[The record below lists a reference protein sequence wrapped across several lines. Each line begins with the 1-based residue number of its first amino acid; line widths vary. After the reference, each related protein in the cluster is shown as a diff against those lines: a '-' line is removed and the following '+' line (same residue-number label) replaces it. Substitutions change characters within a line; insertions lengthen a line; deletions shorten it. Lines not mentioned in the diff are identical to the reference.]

1 MKVGY
6 LVVPNTAAEAVLRK
20 RLIAQGAE
28 EVTIDNEK
36 HEQLTELLDRL
47 MPGDSLYVWNLF
59 HLSKNSQTMRS
70 ILQRLIENNIM
81 LFVNGECVDFT
92 LPNFQENMSAAIDCY
107 DNTMQTI
114 KPRVDYFEKIIQE
127 EKARN
132 PFKELREQSG
142 MKLRAYAEYFHIPK
156 RTIEPWEE
164 GKYGCPQYLLELMQ
178 YKLKKEKIIK

>member
-6 LVVPNTAAEAVLRK
+6 LVVPNTAAAAVLRK
-20 RLIAQGAE
+20 RLIEQGADK
-28 EVTIDNEK
+28 VIVDNDK
-36 HEQLTELLDRL
+36 HEQLIELLDSL
-47 MPGDSLYVWNLF
+47 VSGDSLYVWNLF

-92 LPNFQENMSAAIDCY
+92 LPNFQEDMSAAIDCY
-107 DNTMQTI
+107 DETMQTI
-114 KPRVDYFEKIIQE
+114 KPRVEYFEKIIQE

-156 RTIEPWEE
+156 RTIESWEE
-164 GKYGCPQYLLELMQ
+164 GKYGCSQYLLELMQ
-178 YKLKKEKIIK
+178 YKLVKEGIIK